1 MGKSTKE
8 LAEGAKEQ
16 SSGKEQLSGQALGM
30 EKVGDKRPTT
40 APMEALSDASEEFL
54 SKFHKKRRL

>member
-8 LAEGAKEQ
+8 PAKGAKEQ
-16 SSGKEQLSGQALGM
+16 SSGREQLSGQALGM

-40 APMEALSDASEEFL
+40 APMEALSDAPKELL
-54 SKFHKKRRL
+54 SKY